1 MIANALHEKYFKIVI
16 VVCTLSVF
24 LLVGCS
30 NSKMKK
36 PVEFSEN
43 TSVTAVLDVAD
54 SKINIIQDNIITN
67 SEKLTVTNR
76 TGNHQI
82 TVYLFQN
89 DETEAIMSFDLDENE
104 KKEFTNLTSAHIYSI
119 GVSVKNLSE
128 EITVSCEITG

>member
-30 NSKMKK
+30 NNKMKK

-89 DETEAIMSFDLDENE
+89 DETKAIMSFDLDENE
-104 KKEFTNLTSAHIYSI
+104 KRSLQI
-119 GVSVKNLSE
+119 
-128 EITVSCEITG
+128 

>member
-30 NSKMKK
+30 NKMKK

-119 GVSVKNLSE
+119 GISVKNLSE
-128 EITVSCEITG
+128 EITVSCEITD